1 MLTRSTTARWNRRVC
16 AGRWRRCRCPGPG
29 RAVVLA
35 VDVSPSLR
43 SDAPTSSDRL
53 FCHVYGRGEGSGP
66 IDPGLAVLL
75 RRRHRAG
82 LDVVERATRRDPPRS
97 GRGRHRAD
105 RRAAARSTSESTE
118 TAEPTETTAEPTETT
133 AEPTAS
139 EESNSDAERGADATT
154 GAPENSPSSDAGNL
168 DATSPVTPRPPGPP
182 VAATRRARAAVR
194 AARAPSAPRRDDL
207 LATVRRP
214 PVWSVV
220 HAGSSIVQFGG

>member
-1 MLTRSTTARWNRRVC
+1 MYDALNHGALEPESLRR
-16 AGRWRRCRCPGPG
+16 RWRRCRCPGPG
-29 RAVVLA
+29 RADRARGRCQPLA
-35 VDVSPSLR
+35 ALGRSNHLR
-43 SDAPTSSDRL
+43 P
-53 FCHVYGRGEGSGP
+53 
-66 IDPGLAVLL
+66 AVLPRL
-75 RRRHRAG
+75 RPRGGVRPNRSRAG
-82 LDVVERATRRDPPRS
+82 CTPSSPPSSRAGRRGARYSTRS
-97 GRGRHRAD
+97 A
-105 RRAAARSTSESTE
+105 S
-118 TAEPTETTAEPTETT
+118 TETT

-220 HAGSSIVQFGG
+220 HAGSSCVQFGG

>member
-1 MLTRSTTARWNRRVC
+1 MYDALNHGARRVC

-29 RAVVLA
+29 RAGRIVLA

-43 SDAPTSSDRL
+43 SDAPPSSDRL

-82 LDVVERATRRDPPRS
+82 LDVVERATRRDPPRPRPRRS
-97 GRGRHRAD
+97 R
-105 RRAAARSTSESTE
+105 RRARS
-118 TAEPTETTAEPTETT
+118 
-133 AEPTAS
+133 PTATRS
-139 EESNSDAERGADATT
+139 
-154 GAPENSPSSDAGNL
+154 GAPTPPPARRRTARRVTR
-168 DATSPVTPRPPGPP
+168 ATSTRRRRSPRRPPGPP
-182 VAATRRARAAVR
+182 AAANRRARAAVR

>member
-1 MLTRSTTARWNRRVC
+1 MDDALNHGARRVC

-29 RAVVLA
+29 RAGRIVLA

-43 SDAPTSSDRL
+43 SDAPPSSDRL

-118 TAEPTETTAEPTETT
+118 TAEPTETT